1 MVTVAE
7 FLKTFNASTYAIHF
21 TRFNQQTTCKSAMNG
36 FIITWILH
44 EIIIYSNKVNF
55 VAG

>member
-7 FLKTFNASTYAIHF
+7 FLKTFNASTYALHF